1 MVNQVGRKPTG
12 LPVPVVI
19 MHGLAKLRRS
29 RLRPAAAFAAVSLVL
44 VLGRP
49 ARVDPTARSAE
60 AALCKALLTDGLA
73 CDASDVLFVGA
84 PPSRFSF
91 RWEDQALL
99 RAKTPTEPADLYMVS
114 VTRSPE
120 GALLAYGTP
129 LNVTRSNSVDEGRP
143 LRSGPHVAYFAQDLD
158 GLKTSVHTLDLRGR
172 APPDEL
178 TALQRLQ
185 LRISQAQN
193 TGHAGGLGHD
203 VYVLSPP
210 AEQLRL
216 SFASEGILNVEAD
229 TRRAAILL
237 GSQEVQGDVPWLR
250 GTPESSARPASLV
263 PWAVDRV
270 RGISWFGEEKMQWV
284 KAIAFKGLELVQDL
298 GSKGKKD
305 RADTQIAED
314 MAGLGQQK
322 TEQVQF
328 SDPEVG
334 WPPAPMKPVLSP
346 PLPGEGAWIGLDGDP
361 FITKGPGA
369 PPAFVTSVIRTDP
382 KRPFTRVYVTLW
394 DPRQI
399 ALHMEAGTV
408 EPVSAT
414 GEAGP
419 GVIPRTPEVIK
430 RVVAGFN
437 GGFQAMHGE
446 FGMQANGIMY
456 LPPKPF
462 GATVM
467 ELRDGSTAFG
477 VWPKSPDVPDEIMS
491 YRQNLTP
498 LVQNGRFN
506 IWGRTWWGGT
516 PIGWPDN
523 IHTTR
528 SGVCL
533 SKEGYV
539 GYFYGQDIAPEAL
552 AQAMLAARCDLG
564 VHLDMNPGLA
574 GFEFYNV
581 QPALSWKPLGRPLQ
595 GDWEQE
601 GTFKELPEYRF
612 RARRMVKSMTHMNFP
627 QYVHRHGRD
636 FFYLTAR
643 RILPGAELPGATAAA
658 APGTSGQWKTKGLP
672 QYGFPYAVA
681 TSELTAGAVQLR
693 ALRIDPRA
701 VGVPGA
707 PALKSDAKTVVMF
720 TSADAVTPTG
730 KRGSVETA
738 RVQGNLGLF
747 HARSVFLLATEVP
760 EAAKTQGAG
769 SAAALLRGVRPGAAG
784 SETAR
789 AAVGIGDD
797 DGMLTW
803 LELGPGVRP
812 SAETAK
818 VLADTLSKAG
828 CSSRMLITADVHP
841 WLGGALDLAGE
852 RASALPP
859 GPKLLRANAP
869 GARRYFEDTP
879 VVSPD
884 VWLPL
889 QAARVRYFRK
899 LPPQGA
905 SSAQPKASQAPSPPQ
920 APSANP

>member
-1 MVNQVGRKPTG
+1 MIQLLVRLGGSK
-12 LPVPVVI
+12 
-19 MHGLAKLRRS
+19 
-29 RLRPAAAFAAVSLVL
+29 LRPALVFVAAAGLVHAMMPAAVD
-44 VLGRP
+44 P
-49 ARVDPTARSAE
+49 AARSAE
-60 AALCKALLTDGLA
+60 AALCKSLSRDGLL
-73 CDASDVLFVGA
+73 CDAADVVFVGA
-84 PPSRFSF
+84 TPSRLGL
-91 RWEDQALL
+91 RNDDEALV
-99 RAKTPTEPADLYMVS
+99 RAKTATEPADLYLVRAI
-114 VTRSPE
+114 RSPE
-120 GALLAYGTP
+120 GALLSHGTP
-129 LNVTRSNSVDEGRP
+129 LNITKSTSADEGRP
-143 LRSGPHVAYFAQDLD
+143 LRAGAFIAYFAQDLD

-172 APPDEL
+172 PPPDEL
-178 TALQRLQ
+178 TALQRMQ
-185 LRISQAQN
+185 LRVTQAQN
-193 TGHAGGLGHD
+193 TGHPAGLAHD

-210 AEQLRL
+210 AERL
-216 SFASEGILNVEAD
+216 SLSFGPVGILGVDAD
-229 TRRAAILL
+229 GRRANVSLAA
-237 GSQEVQGDVPWLR
+237 QEVQGDVPWLR
-250 GTPESSARPASLV
+250 GTPESSARPPSLV

-284 KAIAFKGLELVQDL
+284 KAIAFKGLEVVQDL
-298 GSKGKKD
+298 GSEGKKD
-305 RADTQIAED
+305 RADSQIAED
-314 MAGLGQQK
+314 MAGLSQTK
-322 TEQVQF
+322 TEQVKF

-334 WPPAPMKPVLSP
+334 WPPAAMKPILQP

-361 FITKGPGA
+361 FITRGPGA

-456 LPPKPF
+456 LPPKPYA
-462 GATVM
+462 ATVM
-467 ELRDGSTAFG
+467 ELRDGTTAFG
-477 VWPKSPDVPDEIMS
+477 VWPKSAEVPDEIMS
-491 YRQNLTP
+491 YRQNLTT
-498 LVQNGRFN
+498 LVQNGKFN
-506 IWGRTWWGGT
+506 VWGRTWWGGT

-533 SKEGYV
+533 SKEGFV

-552 AQAMLAARCDLG
+552 AQAMLAARCELG

-581 QPALSWKPLGRPLQ
+581 QPTSTWKPLGRPLQ

-601 GTFKELPEYRF
+601 GTFKELPEYRY

-643 RILPGAELPGATAAA
+643 QILPGAELPGAVANAT
-658 APGTSGQWKTKGLP
+658 PGTQGQWKTKGLP

-681 TSELTAGAVQLR
+681 TSEQNVGPVPLR
-693 ALRIDPRA
+693 ALRIDPRT
-701 VGVPGA
+701 VGLPGA
-707 PALKSDAKTVVMF
+707 PGIKSDAKTVVMF
-720 TSADAVTPTG
+720 TSAEVPAGPG
-730 KRGSVETA
+730 KRTGADSA
-738 RVQGNLGLF
+738 KAPGNVGLF

-760 EAAKTQGAG
+760 EAAKTGSAGA
-769 SAAALLRGVRPGAAG
+769 AAALLRGVRPGAPGA
-784 SETAR
+784 ETAR

-803 LELGPGVRP
+803 LELGPQVRP

-818 VLADTLSKAG
+818 LLADTLSKAG
-828 CSSRMLITADVHP
+828 CSSRMLVTGDVHP

-852 RASALPP
+852 RAASLPP
-859 GPKLLRANAP
+859 GPKLLRGTAP
-869 GARRYFEDTP
+869 GARAYFEDTQ

-905 SSAQPKASQAPSPPQ
+905 ASAQPKVAPAPAPAASP
-920 APSANP
+920 